1 MYSRFTKC
9 SKFSKYRLKSLL
21 IQLTK
26 LYYLFIET
34 LPNFAYF
41 CSSMQFTKRTHTCG
55 ELTLADTGRS
65 VTLNGWVSQVRDLG
79 GVIFINLRD
88 RYGISQITIDSE
100 NKEAYEIAKSCGLE
114 YVISATGT
122 VQKRSSVNPNMAT
135 GEIEVLADKLEVLNK
150 SETTPFVVEEE
161 VKASEELRF
170 KYRYLDLRRKKIAD
184 NLVLRSKVY
193 QIVHRFFEREKFIEV
208 ETPILMKSTPEG
220 ARDYLVPSRVHKGK
234 FYALPQS
241 PQTYKQILMVS
252 GIDRY
257 VQICKCFRDED
268 LRADR
273 QPEFTQID
281 LEMSFVEEKDVFN
294 IVEGVI
300 CDIWKEAA
308 GIELPR
314 PFKIMSYD
322 ETMLTYGSDK
332 PDMRIKGGLKIV
344 DLTESVKKTEFK
356 VFTDAISQGGIVAG
370 IKLPSHEVTRKIID
384 QLSDYVKTLK
394 FGGLGYIKY
403 NADGT
408 VSSPILK
415 FLSDDIQ
422 AGIKNAFSAN
432 AGDTVFILSGEKKKV
447 LSGLGNLRLKLAE
460 QFELVDD
467 SKPEFVWIND
477 FPLFGYDEES
487 SSFVAEHHAFT
498 MPHDEDMEKLN
509 TGSADPKANI
519 EKLTSI
525 RANCYDL
532 VCNGN
537 EFGSGSIRIH
547 RSDIQEK
554 VFNVLQLTKEE
565 QEEKFGFLLGAFKY
579 GAPPHGGFAL
589 GFDRII
595 AILCGTKDIRETIAF
610 PKTTSAVGL
619 MDNSPSPVDEKQ
631 LKDLGITINMI

>member
-1 MYSRFTKC
+1 
-9 SKFSKYRLKSLL
+9 
-21 IQLTK
+21 
-26 LYYLFIET
+26 
-34 LPNFAYF
+34 
-41 CSSMQFTKRTHTCG
+41 MQFTKRTHTCG
-55 ELTLADTGRS
+55 KLSSADIGKT

-79 GVIFINLRD
+79 GVIFVNLRD
-88 RYGISQITIDSE
+88 RYGVTQLTLSPD
-100 NKEAYEIAKSCGLE
+100 NKTAYDLAKSLGLE
-114 YVISATGT
+114 FVISSSGK
-122 VQKRSSVNPNMAT
+122 VQKRSSTNPNMKT
-135 GEIEVLADKLEVLNK
+135 GEVEVLVDNIEILNTSEV
-150 SETTPFVVEEE
+150 TPFVVEEE

-170 KYRYLDLRRKKIAD
+170 KYRYLDLRRKKISD
-184 NLVLRSKVY
+184 NLIIRNKIY
-193 QIVHRFFEREKFIEV
+193 QIVHKYFERENFVEI

-252 GIDRY
+252 GMDRY

-281 LEMSFVEEKDVFN
+281 LEMSFVEEKDVFS

-308 GIELPR
+308 GIELKR
-314 PFKIMSYD
+314 PFTTMSYD
-322 ETMLTYGSDK
+322 QAMAVYGSDK
-332 PDMRIKGGLKIV
+332 PDLRVKGELRIV
-344 DLTESVKKTEFK
+344 DLTDTVKSTEFK
-356 VFTDAISQGGIVAG
+356 VFTEAINEGGIVAG
-370 IKLPSHEVTRKIID
+370 IKLQAQDVTRKIID
-384 QLSDYVKTLK
+384 QLTDYVKTLK

-408 VSSPILK
+408 ASSPILK
-415 FLSDDIQ
+415 FLSDEIQ
-422 AGIKNAFSAN
+422 SGVKESFSA
-432 AGDTVFILSGEKKKV
+432 AGGDTVFILSGPKMKV

-460 QFELVDD
+460 TFNLFDD
-467 SKPEFVWIND
+467 SLYKFLWIND

-487 SSFVAEHHAFT
+487 GTFMAEHHAFT
-498 MPHDEDMEKLN
+498 MPHDDDMEKLN
-509 TGSADPKANI
+509 AGSLDPKANI
-519 EKLTSI
+519 DILTGI

-547 RSDIQEK
+547 RSDIQQK
-554 VFNVLQLTKEE
+554 VFTVLDLTKDE
-565 QEEKFGFLLGAFKY
+565 QEQKFGFLLDAFRY

-589 GFDRII
+589 GFDRIV

-619 MDNSPSPVDEKQ
+619 MDNSPSPVEEKQ
-631 LKDLGITINMI
+631 LRELGISLTK